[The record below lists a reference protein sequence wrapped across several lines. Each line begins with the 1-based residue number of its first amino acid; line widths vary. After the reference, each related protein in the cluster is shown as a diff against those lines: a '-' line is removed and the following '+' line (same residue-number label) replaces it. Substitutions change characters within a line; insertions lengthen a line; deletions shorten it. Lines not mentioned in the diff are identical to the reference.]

1 MKELG
6 EIRVTAFRGIG
17 EIRIAGP
24 DFERRPGLL
33 QKVFNFGQGVTYLLD
48 SCCEE
53 RP

>member
-6 EIRVTAFRGIG
+6 EIRVTAFSGIG

-24 DFERRPGLL
+24 DFKRKPGLL
-33 QKVFNFGQGVTYLLD
+33 QKAFNFGQGLAHLLD